1 MRAIFVHRHFPGQF
15 GHLVHHMAAGGWDIT
30 FVCERADQR
39 PSHIS
44 IVRYMT
50 EGRRAATPH
59 PHLLATDLHVRT
71 GTQVAAVLD
80 NLRQRSGPPAVVIGH
95 IGWGGLLFAKD
106 VLPQTP
112 MLGYCEFFYRSEGA
126 DVGFAPHDE
135 PTLDDRMRLRMRNAA
150 QLLTMEAIEAG
161 LSPTRWQ
168 RHLYPADLRRRI
180 AVCHDGID
188 TSLCRP
194 LSGAR
199 MRLPDGRVIAEGDPV
214 VTFVAR
220 DLEPYRGF
228 PQFMRAAAHVAARH
242 PTALFVIAG
251 GDGISYGRARDDGR
265 PWREAMMEETGLPP
279 ERVVFLGR
287 IPHAALVRLFQ
298 ISAAHVYLTYPFVLS
313 WSVLEA
319 MACGCLVI
327 GSATAPV
334 QEVLAHGRNGLLVDF
349 FDEEA
354 LAETVLAAL
363 ARGRSLAPLRAA
375 ARATVAARF
384 SLEQCLPRRMRL
396 IEALVERT
404 AASRAAPRT
413 LVPHERRA

>member
-1 MRAIFVHRHFPGQF
+1 MRAVFVHRHFPGQF
-15 GHLVHHMAAGGWDIT
+15 GQLVHRMAAEGWDIT
-30 FVCERADQR
+30 FVCERAEQR
-39 PSHIS
+39 PSHIA

-80 NLRQRSGPPAVVIGH
+80 NLNQRSGPPAIVIGH

-112 MLGYCEFFYRSEGA
+112 MLGYCEFFYRGEGS
-126 DVGFAPHDE
+126 DVGFAPGE
-135 PTLDDRMRLRMRNAA
+135 ELALDDRMRLRMRNSA

-168 RHLYPADLRRRI
+168 RHQYPAELRRRI

-188 TSLCRP
+188 MALCRP
-194 LSGAR
+194 QAGAR

-228 PQFMRAAAHVAARH
+228 PQFMRAAARVAARH
-242 PTALFVIAG
+242 PTALFVVAG

-265 PWREAMMEETGLPP
+265 SWREAMMEETGLAP
-279 ERVVFLGR
+279 ERIVFLGR

-313 WSVLEA
+313 WSFLEA

-334 QEVLAHGRNGLLVDF
+334 REVLAHGRNGLLVDF

-354 LAETVLAAL
+354 LSKTVLAAL
-363 ARGRSLAPLRAA
+363 ARGRALMPLRAA
-375 ARATVAARF
+375 ARATVEMRF
-384 SLEQCLPRRMRL
+384 ALEQCLPRQIRL
-396 IEALVERT
+396 IETLTE
-404 AASRAAPRT
+404 RAA
-413 LVPHERRA
+413 LRRATRRPQRRSYPKT